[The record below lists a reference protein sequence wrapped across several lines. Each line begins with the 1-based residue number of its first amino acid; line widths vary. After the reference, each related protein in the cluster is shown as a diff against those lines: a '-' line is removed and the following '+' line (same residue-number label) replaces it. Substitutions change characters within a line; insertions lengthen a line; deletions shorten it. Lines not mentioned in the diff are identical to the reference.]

1 MFTFFPLSFSLQATP
16 LKPSVHCEAVP
27 APWGW
32 FQAAALEHEEPCCGA
47 VIALTWYSLLQDADV
62 FGSHCKCFSHSRF
75 PSFIFQDYTA
85 TSHALCSEPFP
96 AFWTVTQWWNFLGTE
111 MALLMVL
118 HHGRESTGINW
129 VWLKCSQFQLGWQS
143 YALSALFICSC
154 FNANTRVNSN
164 VDMMKERSFMHL
176 QGFSKKLCV
185 LKLNKVQ
192 QFSIKWQNEW
202 LYFPCCIFSIR

>member
-1 MFTFFPLSFSLQATP
+1 MMPDLYFLPTELLCPSHTSEAFCALWGCACSLGMIPWAWRALLWSTDSSNLIFTAPGCRCLS
-16 LKPSVHCEAVP
+16 
-27 APWGW
+27 
-32 FQAAALEHEEPCCGA
+32 
-47 VIALTWYSLLQDADV
+47 
-62 FGSHCKCFSHSRF
+62 SHCTCFSHSRF
-75 PSFIFQDYTA
+75 PSFSLQDYTA
-85 TSHALCSEPFP
+85 ASHALCSEPFP

-118 HHGRESTGINW
+118 HHGRENTGINW

-143 YALSALFICSC
+143 YVVSALFICSC

-185 LKLNKVQ
+185 LELNKVQ

-202 LYFPCCIFSIR
+202 LYFSCCISSIR